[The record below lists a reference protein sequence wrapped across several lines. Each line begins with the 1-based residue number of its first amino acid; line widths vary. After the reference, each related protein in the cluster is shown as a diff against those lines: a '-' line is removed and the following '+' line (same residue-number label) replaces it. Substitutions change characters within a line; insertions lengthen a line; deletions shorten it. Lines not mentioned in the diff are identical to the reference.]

1 MYFWLTINPSFP
13 MKPTITILLLLAF
26 GVLATAGCK
35 KSTSEEPIAPEK
47 LQVFKVDAPFRTDKY
62 LRIGYTLK
70 TWEFAKDGLSLQ
82 QILVLDNTT
91 KAILMTIEKA
101 DLPKIHKDPLPVNPW
116 FANDTLHCYYLS
128 IQLPI
133 PLGNT
138 APTAVTHRFVF
149 QDTVRNQPV
158 TIEGGTFVRDAIYRS
173 LVISSPVKGSNWVF
187 INQST
192 LGYHFNTMFFVGGK
206 IGTGERYAFDN
217 LQIDS
222 AGAVYS
228 GDPTVNESY
237 YNYKDTL
244 YAVADG
250 IVKLI
255 QDGHPENNGNAH
267 NVTFNK
273 ANDLA
278 GNYLVLDIGSG
289 KYAFYCHCV
298 PGSFMVQVGHV
309 VHEGDPI
316 ALLGNSGNSDCPH
329 LHFQI
334 TDSEEL
340 FMTNGQ
346 PFMLK
351 KYTKTAEFP
360 TPVTPVVI
368 TNAMMEG
375 NTVMSFD

>member
-1 MYFWLTINPSFP
+1 MVSFVRS
-13 MKPTITILLLLAF
+13 MFILLSVCSF
-26 GVLATAGCK
+26 FCTSCKSNATGEL
-35 KSTSEEPIAPEK
+35 SPPEK
-47 LQVFKVDAPFRTDKY
+47 LEVFKVDAPFRTDKY
-62 LRIGYTLK
+62 LRMGYTIRS
-70 TWEFAKDGLSLQ
+70 WEFAKDGLVLQ
-82 QILVLDNTT
+82 QILVIDNTT
-91 KAILMTIEKA
+91 KGVLMTLNK
-101 DLPKIHKDPLPVNPW
+101 DGLPRIHKSPLPANPW
-116 FANDTLHCYYLS
+116 FPNDVLSYYYLS

-133 PLGNT
+133 PLGT
-138 APTAVTHRFVF
+138 APPASVTHRFVF

-158 TIEGGTFVRDAIYRS
+158 TVDGATFAGNTTGQPLI
-173 LVISSPVKGSNWVF
+173 IASPVKGSNWVF

-217 LQIDS
+217 LQVDEKGES
-222 AGAVYS
+222 FS
-228 GDPTVNESY
+228 GDPKVNESY

-250 IVKLI
+250 TVKLLV
-255 QDGHPENNGNAH
+255 DGHPENNGNAH
-267 NVTFNK
+267 NITFIT

-278 GNYLVLDIGSG
+278 GNYLVLDMGNG
-289 KYAFYCHCV
+289 RYAFYCHCV
-298 PGSFMVQVGHV
+298 PGSFMTQVGKV

-346 PFMLK
+346 PFVLK

-360 TPVTPVVI
+360 TPVTPTVI

-375 NTVMSFD
+375 NVVMSFE

>member
-1 MYFWLTINPSFP
+1 
-13 MKPTITILLLLAF
+13 MKPTTLTTIFLLSLSTF
-26 GVLATAGCK
+26 FSSGCNK
-35 KSTSEEPIAPEK
+35 HSSDDSSPAEK
-47 LQVFKVDAPFRTDKY
+47 LEIFKVDSPFRTDKY
-62 LRIGYTLK
+62 LRIGYTLR
-70 TWEFAKDGLSLQ
+70 TWEFAKDGLALQ
-82 QILVLDNTT
+82 QIVVLDNTT
-91 KAILMTIEKA
+91 KSVLMTIEKS
-101 DLPKIHKDPLPVNPW
+101 DLPKIHKSPLPANPW
-116 FANDTLHCYYLS
+116 FPNDIITNYYLS

-133 PLGNT
+133 PLGTT
-138 APTAVTHRFVF
+138 APESVTHRFVF
-149 QDTVRNQPV
+149 QDTLTNQSV
-158 TIEGGTFVRDAIYRS
+158 TVDGGTFVRDTIYRA

-222 AGAVYS
+222 DGSTYT
-228 GDPTVNESY
+228 GDPTLNESY

-250 IVKLI
+250 TVKLI
-255 QDGHPENNGNAH
+255 QDGLPENNGNAH
-267 NVTFNK
+267 NVTFNT
-273 ANDLA
+273 ANELA
-278 GNYLVLDIGSG
+278 GNYLVLDIGNG
-289 KYAFYCHCV
+289 RYAFYCHCV
-298 PGSFMVQVGHV
+298 PGSFMTQTGLV

-340 FMTNGQ
+340 FMTNGHS
-346 PFMLK
+346 FVLK

-375 NTVMSFD
+375 NTVMTFD